1 MTSDT
6 ATELL
11 RLRMRQHLDAFPRL
25 RIHEPSLKQ
34 AAVAVVVVAGVNDE
48 PAFLLTR
55 RGGRLKR
62 HRGQWALPGGRV
74 DAGETAVE
82 AALRELREELGLNLG
97 PERVLGLLDD
107 FPTRSGFRVTP
118 VVMWGDTAQHLVP
131 DPDEVEAV
139 YRVPLHD
146 LEHPEVPRL
155 ERIPQSDRPVLSIFF
170 NSLQH
175 RVYAPT
181 AAMIYQF
188 HEVAVNGRT
197 TRVREFEQPVFAWR

>member
-6 ATELL
+6 ATE
-11 RLRMRQHLDAFPRL
+11 RLRERMRRHLDAFPRL
-25 RIHEPSLKQ
+25 HIQEPSLKQ
-34 AAVAVVVVAGVNDE
+34 AAVAVVVVAGGNGE

-74 DAGETAVE
+74 DDGETAVE
-82 AALRELREELGLNLG
+82 AALRELHEELGLGLG
-97 PERVLGLLDD
+97 RKQVLGLLDD

-118 VVMWGDTAQHLVP
+118 VVMWGGKAEPLVP

-146 LEHPEVPRL
+146 LEHPDVPRL

-170 NSLQH
+170 HSLQH

-181 AAMIYQF
+181 ATMVYQF
-188 HEVAVNGRT
+188 HEVAVNGRN